1 MKQLVVEKLIVEI
14 EGKEEQGKGKIE
26 RRIEK
31 N

>member
-1 MKQLVVEKLIVEI
+1 MKQLVVEKLIVVI